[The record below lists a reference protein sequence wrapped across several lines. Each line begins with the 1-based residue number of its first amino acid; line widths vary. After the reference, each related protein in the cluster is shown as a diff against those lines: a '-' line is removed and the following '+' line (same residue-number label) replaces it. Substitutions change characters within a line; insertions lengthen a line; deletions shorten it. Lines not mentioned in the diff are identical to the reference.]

1 MSPDELHLQI
11 RNLRLED
18 YEQLK
23 ALMDAVY
30 KDIGGSW
37 SQFTIEKLIKDFSD
51 ALSGSP

>member
-23 ALMDAVY
+23 ELMDAVY
-30 KDIGGSW
+30 TDIGGSPEPVHHRKADKR
-37 SQFTIEKLIKDFSD
+37 FF
-51 ALSGSP
+51 